1 MRPSDQTL
9 MLMYLEGGRVTGGDV
24 RSHNAQCCSV
34 LNVIV
39 CLICLLPCPLTS
51 LPSPPPPFHVSALPP
66 PLPRRRCR
74 SCANRTAP
82 GGRPLMSMGAGPY

>member
-51 LPSPPPPFHVSALPP
+51 LPSPPPAPLPRICSAATASAP
-66 PLPRRRCR
+66 PLPKLC
-74 SCANRTAP
+74 
-82 GGRPLMSMGAGPY
+82 